1 MGASAA
7 PAQLQRQGPANAWKK
22 LYKCLKAE
30 EDGRSA
36 AASQAEGGVRDDS
49 WGGVTRPQRSSI
61 LSPTRRPLA
70 GPLFGSGSVET
81 DGCQLYRIKTSLS
94 PKLHIY
100 AALTSA

>member
-1 MGASAA
+1 M
-7 PAQLQRQGPANAWKK
+7 QVQRQGPANAWKK

-36 AASQAEGGVRDDS
+36 AASQAEGGVHDDS
-49 WGGVTRPQRSSI
+49 WG
-61 LSPTRRPLA
+61 A
-70 GPLFGSGSVET
+70 GGPPAGLLFGSGSVQT